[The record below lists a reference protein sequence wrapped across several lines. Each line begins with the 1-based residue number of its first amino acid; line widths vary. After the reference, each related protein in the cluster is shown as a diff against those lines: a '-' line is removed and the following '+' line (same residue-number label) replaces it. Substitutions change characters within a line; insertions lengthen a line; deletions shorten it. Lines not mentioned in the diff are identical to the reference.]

1 MATREYRISTP
12 LPLAKMGCSQKFR
25 LAMAQIEITIKNDQG
40 KELTRLQSIN
50 LELGSQ
56 SLNDI
61 EKAVEELKRKMLPE
75 ITKELLS
82 KTQAEFTE
90 SKKKRIV

>member
-1 MATREYRISTP
+1 
-12 LPLAKMGCSQKFR
+12 
-25 LAMAQIEITIKNDQG
+25 MAQIEITIKDDQG
-40 KELTRLQSIN
+40 KELTRLQSLN

-56 SLNDI
+56 SLNDL